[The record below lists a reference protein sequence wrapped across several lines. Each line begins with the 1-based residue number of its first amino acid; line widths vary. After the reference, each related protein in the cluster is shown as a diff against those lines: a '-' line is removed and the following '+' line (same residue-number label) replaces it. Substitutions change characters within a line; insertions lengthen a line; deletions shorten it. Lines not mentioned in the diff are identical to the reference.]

1 MSVVFI
7 LLQGGKYS
15 GSSYL
20 IFLEMLGAN
29 HPAIQHRISEGLNLL

>member
-1 MSVVFI
+1 VSVVFI

-20 IFLEMLGAN
+20 LEMLGTN
-29 HPAIQHRISEGLNLL
+29 HPAIQHHISEGLNLL